1 MKDYRISRNPNYDI
15 SYAGTEEIPIGKVVS
30 KRTKKAVMYL
40 MYDKKCYEKYNQH
53 CLVLPYKD
61 PSSGEI
67 SPDVIM
73 GDFYRSLFYENPRIF
88 NVLAMHELGH
98 YLNGD
103 LTQEDSDGVTGA
115 DPQHIRIEYIKNGE
129 VMPEE
134 LNADIFAA
142 EQCGWADF
150 RDALNVLIRRR
161 KERNDAG
168 MELAIREF
176 ELRKEHIMARF
187 R

>member
-1 MKDYRISRNPNYDI
+1 MKDYQIYRHLDHDFP
-15 SYAGTEEIPIGKVVS
+15 YAGTGEIHIGTVES
-30 KRTKKAVMYL
+30 KRTEKAVMYL
-40 MYDKKCYEKYNQH
+40 MYDKECYEKYNQH
-53 CLVLPYKD
+53 CLVLPDED
-61 PSSGEI
+61 PSSGETF
-67 SPDVIM
+67 PFVIM
-73 GDFYRSLFYENPRIF
+73 GDFYRSLFFENPRIF

-103 LTQEDSDGVTGA
+103 LTQEDSDGITGA
-115 DPQHIRIEYIKNGE
+115 DLRRMRIECIKNGE